1 MGGARQAGGLL
12 CRVACLATH
21 PDARKARVVAH
32 RKRASRTVTLI
43 APVVFLLFLLGM
55 WWVIVTF
62 SGIES
67 WRLPSPAQT
76 WQRALTL
83 AVGSSF
89 WNKTLVTSGEA
100 IAGSVLGALVALP
113 LAYLIYRSPLVSA
126 AVEPFLGATQA
137 LPAIALAP
145 LLVFGSATVFGRSL
159 HSVRFSFSSRF
170 SSLQWWVYG
179 ISILTFSRPPSWMEH
194 RA

>member
-1 MGGARQAGGLL
+1 MGGARQAGGRL
-12 CRVACLATH
+12 CRVACLAN
-21 PDARKARVVAH
+21 DLYAKARVVAH

-83 AVGSSF
+83 TVGSSF
-89 WNKTLVTSGEA
+89 WNKTLVTLGEA
-100 IAGSVLGALVALP
+100 IAGSGPCPCRIAAGVSHLSFATCQCCGRTFPWSYAGASCYCSRTTSCLVDRL
-113 LAYLIYRSPLVSA
+113 RFLVDHC
-126 AVEPFLGATQA
+126 T
-137 LPAIALAP
+137 
-145 LLVFGSATVFGRSL
+145 
-159 HSVRFSFSSRF
+159 VRFSFSSRF
-170 SSLQWWVYG
+170 SSLRGWVYG
-179 ISILTFSRPPSWMEH
+179 ISILTSSRSRPVGWNQH